1 MYFLRC
7 LHPPGGAVALTAI
20 LGGAGVHSE
29 GYHFVLTPVLLNSLM
44 LALLAIVF
52 NNLVGRR
59 YPHPLAAEERAGES
73 GHVLRLSLD
82 AGRRRIK
89 FYGGGSV
96 PGTDCAKI
104 TAYHPLTL
112 PFGLRLPLSLVTERI
127 VSYDTAP
134 ARNAAEAAQREG
146 EAQLL
151 HQLQET
157 IGEDG
162 TVVKTEFSREERSGW
177 LYVTLRAECEEQI
190 GTEVPLITE

>member
-1 MYFLRC
+1 MEKALDGAAAVSPGDTVTAGQLLISGAADSPRGVRLMRATGTVRARTWYTLTVPI
-7 LHPPGGAVALTAI
+7 PP
-20 LGGAGVHSE
+20 
-29 GYHFVLTPVLLNSLM
+29 
-44 LALLAIVF
+44 
-52 NNLVGRR
+52 
-59 YPHPLAAEERAGES
+59 AAEERAGES

-151 HQLQET
+151 HQLQKT

-162 TVVKTEFSREERSGW
+162 TVVKTEFSREERGGW